1 MIRTLR
7 REQMQ
12 SGHALVL
19 ITAPDITVARAIANH
34 LVETELAACVNIIS
48 PVESVYRWEGAVQRE
63 QEILLIAKTRM
74 SLVESML
81 VEAVKS
87 LHPYEVPEI
96 IALPIQAGSHN
107 YLNWIDSV
115 TRRG

>member
-1 MIRTLR
+1 
-7 REQMQ
+7 MQ
-12 SGHALVL
+12 SGHALVM
-19 ITAPDITVARAIANH
+19 ITAPDITVARKIANH
-34 LVETELAACVNIIS
+34 LVESELAACVNLVS
-48 PVESVYRWEGAVQRE
+48 PVESVYRWEGTVQHE
-63 QEILLIAKTRM
+63 QEVLLIVKTRM

-96 IALPIQAGSHN
+96 IAVPIQAGSHN
-107 YLNWIDSV
+107 YLDWINSV